1 VGPGPCARDWV
12 VGFGG
17 GEEAHYRRRRRA
29 LHAAVRLLRTQEPAR
44 QVRDMW
50 AWAPTPEVGPLV
62 AAKMKRRTYRGAV
75 ARSSRGDSPSSRF
88 GTSGP
93 AV

>member
-1 VGPGPCARDWV
+1 VGLGPCAMDWA

-17 GEEAHYRRRRRA
+17 GEEAHYRRQRRA

-50 AWAPTPEVGPLV
+50 A
-62 AAKMKRRTYRGAV
+62 
-75 ARSSRGDSPSSRF
+75 
-88 GTSGP
+88 
-93 AV
+93 

>member
-1 VGPGPCARDWV
+1 VGPVPCVRDWV

-17 GEEAHYRRRRRA
+17 GEEAHYCRRRRA
-29 LHAAVRLLRTQEPAR
+29 LHTAVRLLRTQELAR

-50 AWAPTPEVGPLV
+50 AWPPTPEVGTLV
-62 AAKMKRRTYRGAV
+62 AVKMKRRSYRGAV
-75 ARSSRGDSPSSRF
+75 ARSSRGDSPSSCF

>member
-1 VGPGPCARDWV
+1 VGPGPCAKDWV

-17 GEEAHYRRRRRA
+17 GEETHYRRRRCA
-29 LHAAVRLLRTQEPAR
+29 LHAAVHLLRTQEPAR

-50 AWAPTPEVGPLV
+50 AWAPTLEVGPLV
-62 AAKMKRRTYRGAV
+62 TAKMKRHTYRGAV
-75 ARSSRGDSPSSRF
+75 ACSSHGDSPSSRF